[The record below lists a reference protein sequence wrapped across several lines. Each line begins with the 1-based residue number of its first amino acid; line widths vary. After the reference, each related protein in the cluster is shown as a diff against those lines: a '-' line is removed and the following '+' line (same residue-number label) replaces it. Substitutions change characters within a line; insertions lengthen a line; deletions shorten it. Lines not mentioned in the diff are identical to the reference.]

1 MGDRIIYVGSEQE
14 GKRILKV
21 ADENVFEVIDAKGN
35 YIAPPGLIDVHIHGS
50 DGADVMDATPPEAIG
65 TMARFLV
72 KYGIVGFLPS
82 TVSAEREETRLAVQN
97 VADYKSGG
105 NEAEVLG
112 IHLEGPYLN
121 FEFKGAQ
128 YGPAIRQADLQEL
141 EQLYEILGSKL
152 KLITM
157 APEVPGS
164 KEAIAWLT
172 ERGGVTVSIGHSGA
186 SYEEAVEAFTRGG
199 VSHVT
204 HTYNGMRGLHHRE
217 PGGVV
222 GAVLSSQSVTAE
234 LIADLIHVHPGAI
247 RVMLQAIGTERIVLV
262 SDAMQAT
269 GLSDG
274 EYILGNLTV
283 IVKDGIARLIEG
295 NLASSTLTL
304 LKAVENMV
312 TALGVS
318 LPEAFR
324 MASLNPPAQAIGLK
338 DRGWI
343 REGNRADVI
352 IVTPP
357 AFETRT
363 TIIGGGK

>member
-1 MGDRIIYVGSEQE
+1 M
-14 GKRILKV
+14 

-172 ERGGVTVSIGHSGA
+172 ERGVLPFLSGTAAPVTKKRSRPLPGGA
-186 SYEEAVEAFTRGG
+186 SAMLRTPITACAAYTTENRGG
-199 VSHVT
+199 
-204 HTYNGMRGLHHRE
+204 GRRRIKFAE
-217 PGGVV
+217 RDC
-222 GAVLSSQSVTAE
+222 GA
-234 LIADLIHVHPGAI
+234 
-247 RVMLQAIGTERIVLV
+247 
-262 SDAMQAT
+262 
-269 GLSDG
+269 
-274 EYILGNLTV
+274 
-283 IVKDGIARLIEG
+283 
-295 NLASSTLTL
+295 
-304 LKAVENMV
+304 
-312 TALGVS
+312 
-318 LPEAFR
+318 
-324 MASLNPPAQAIGLK
+324 
-338 DRGWI
+338 DRGFNPCPSGCHQSNAAGDRHGADCTCFRRHAGHGPLRWGI
-343 REGNRADVI
+343 YFGQFDRNR
-352 IVTPP
+352 
-357 AFETRT
+357 
-363 TIIGGGK
+363 

>member
-1 MGDRIIYVGSEQE
+1 
-14 GKRILKV
+14 
-21 ADENVFEVIDAKGN
+21 
-35 YIAPPGLIDVHIHGS
+35 
-50 DGADVMDATPPEAIG
+50 MDATPPEAIG

-217 PGGVV
+217 PGGWS
-222 GAVLSSQSVTAE
+222 A
-234 LIADLIHVHPGAI
+234 P
-247 RVMLQAIGTERIVLV
+247 
-262 SDAMQAT
+262 
-269 GLSDG
+269 
-274 EYILGNLTV
+274 Y
-283 IVKDGIARLIEG
+283 
-295 NLASSTLTL
+295 
-304 LKAVENMV
+304 
-312 TALGVS
+312 
-318 LPEAFR
+318 
-324 MASLNPPAQAIGLK
+324 
-338 DRGWI
+338 
-343 REGNRADVI
+343 
-352 IVTPP
+352 
-357 AFETRT
+357 
-363 TIIGGGK
+363 